1 MDIHLSLILDAE
13 RALVE
18 EKRANDARCV
28 SISLSSPSLHLSP
41 WPPPS
46 PFSLFLTLHFLSPT
60 THQHH
65 HRYIQTRRAFM
76 KFIFHEVRTP
86 LNSLTMGI
94 EMIACSSNIDEA
106 DVESLEI
113 MRSASN
119 FMSKTL
125 DGVLSVHKIEEGKFD
140 LVMGPTDL
148 SALVQSAVLTFQG
161 TIIRKGISVQVVV
174 SPHVPL
180 CVLGDSARLEHV
192 VSNLLSNAIK
202 FSPEGGEIQL
212 VVECLS
218 QRFATETEK
227 EKDKSSGSIAEISV
241 SIHDNG
247 PGIPLEDQSKLFNQ
261 FVQIRPLTMQ
271 AGQGSGLGLSF
282 CKNIVTLHK
291 GSVSVVS
298 TPGRGSTFRFVIPF
312 QVIESPAPTPAPAP
326 TPTPTPQPQS
336 YPSSSSAAPAPGYVR
351 VSSSSAMPT
360 PLLKSERSF
369 VIRPGSASGPNF
381 FDNAPSPRILVE
393 TQTPEQQ
400 QVLLPPLGSSPLAT
414 LTSSSSQRS
423 MQPSETSEKLRPE
436 ELEVLVVDDAENNRR
451 ILMLLLVRK
460 NIKCFGA
467 ENGRIA
473 ADLVMQDPN
482 RFKLILMDNLMP
494 VMNGTESCKELRRAR
509 YPYLIIGITGNVS
522 DGDISEYHACGA
534 DMVLRKPIKP
544 DIITKILSFWKMNPF
559 SQWERNMTIALSLA
573 GELAWV
579 AKS

>member
-1 MDIHLSLILDAE
+1 
-13 RALVE
+13 
-18 EKRANDARCV
+18 
-28 SISLSSPSLHLSP
+28 
-41 WPPPS
+41 
-46 PFSLFLTLHFLSPT
+46 
-60 THQHH
+60 
-65 HRYIQTRRAFM
+65 M

-94 EMIACSSNIDEA
+94 EMIAGSANIDEA
-106 DVESLEI
+106 DIESLEI

-148 SALVQSAVLTFQG
+148 PALVQSAALTFQG
-161 TIIRKGISVQVVV
+161 TIVRKGITVQVVV
-174 SPHVPL
+174 SPHVPA
-180 CVLGDSARLEHV
+180 CVFGDSARLEHV

-212 VVECLS
+212 AVECIS
-218 QRFATETEK
+218 HRFATEK
-227 EKDKSSGSIAEISV
+227 EGEVGVIAEISV
-241 SIHDNG
+241 SVHDNG
-247 PGIPLEDQSKLFNQ
+247 PGIPLEDQAKLFNQ

-291 GSVSVVS
+291 GSISVVS

-312 QVIESPAPTPAPAP
+312 QVIESSPVPEPTPAPTPAPNPWPKPAP
-326 TPTPTPQPQS
+326 TPS
-336 YPSSSSAAPAPGYVR
+336 PAPQFQ
-351 VSSSSAMPT
+351 
-360 PLLKSERSF
+360 SERSF
-369 VIRPGSASGPNF
+369 VIRPGSASGHNF
-381 FDNAPSPRILVE
+381 FDNAPSPPILAEEE
-393 TQTPEQQ
+393 TQSPEQR
-400 QVLLPPLGSSPLAT
+400 QVLSLSPGLTPRVT
-414 LTSSSSQRS
+414 LTTSSSQRS
-423 MQPSETSEKLRPE
+423 LQPSETSEKPRRE

-451 ILMLLLVRK
+451 ILMLLLTRK

-494 VMNGTESCKELRRAR
+494 VMNGTESSKELRRAG
-509 YPYLIIGITGNVS
+509 YPYFIIGITGNVS
-522 DGDISEYHACGA
+522 DGDVAGYHACGA

-544 DIITKILSFWKMNPF
+544 DIITKILSFWEESPM
-559 SQWERNMTIALSLA
+559 SLWDRNMTIALSLS
-573 GELAWV
+573 GQLSWV